1 MTDSK
6 SKSGDNSKVVVV
18 TGAGSGIGRAVAL
31 AFLDNGDKVAL
42 LGRRQS
48 PLEETISQ
56 SSASESAMAL
66 PADVT
71 SEENVVAAFAAV
83 AKHFGRIDVLF
94 NNAGIFPKS
103 ASFEETAFADWETA
117 VDINLNGSFLCAR
130 EAFRYMKDQ
139 DPMGGRIINNGSISA
154 HAPRPQSAGYTT
166 TKHAINGLTKSIVL
180 DGRPY
185 NIACGQIDIGNA
197 ATQLLAGVASEALQ
211 ANGTVMQ
218 EPMMSVDEVAD
229 AVLSMADLP
238 LATNIQNMLI
248 MATAMPYVGR
258 G

>member
-103 ASFEETAFADWETA
+103 ASFEEIALADWETA

-130 EAFRYMKDQ
+130 EAFRYMKAQ

-154 HAPRPQSAGYTT
+154 HAPRPQSASYTT

-229 AVLSMADLP
+229 AVLSMANLP

>member
-18 TGAGSGIGRAVAL
+18 TGAGSGVGRAVAL

-103 ASFEETAFADWETA
+103 ASFEEIALADWETA

-130 EAFRYMKDQ
+130 EAFRYMKAQ

>member
-103 ASFEETAFADWETA
+103 ASFEEIALADWETA

-130 EAFRYMKDQ
+130 EAFRYMKAQ

-229 AVLSMADLP
+229 AVLSMANLP

>member
-18 TGAGSGIGRAVAL
+18 TGAGSGVGRAVAL

-103 ASFEETAFADWETA
+103 ASFEEIALADWETA

-130 EAFRYMKDQ
+130 EAFRYMKAQ

-229 AVLSMADLP
+229 AVLSMANLP

>member
-1 MTDSK
+1 MADSK
-6 SKSGDNSKVVVV
+6 TQSDHNSKVVVV

-31 AFLDNGDKVAL
+31 AFLERGDKVAL

-56 SSASESAMAL
+56 SSVSESAMAL
-66 PADVT
+66 PTDVT
-71 SEENVVAAFAAV
+71 SEENVVGAFAAV
-83 AKHFGRIDVLF
+83 AENFGRVDLLF

-103 ASFEETAFADWETA
+103 ASFEEIALADWEMA

-130 EAFRYMKDQ
+130 EAFRHMKTQ

-154 HAPRPQSAGYTT
+154 HAPRPRSAGYTT

-197 ATQLLAGVASEALQ
+197 ATQMLVGVATEALQ

-218 EPMMSVDEVAD
+218 EPTMSVDEVAD

-238 LATNIQNMLI
+238 LATNIQNLLI

>member
-1 MTDSK
+1 M
-6 SKSGDNSKVVVV
+6 VVV

-71 SEENVVAAFAAV
+71 SEQNVVAAFAAV

-94 NNAGIFPKS
+94 NNAGIFPQS
-103 ASFEETAFADWETA
+103 ASFEEIALADWETA

-130 EAFRYMKDQ
+130 EAFRYMKAQ

>member
-1 MTDSK
+1 MKDSK

-103 ASFEETAFADWETA
+103 ASFEEIALADWETA

-130 EAFRYMKDQ
+130 EAFRYMKAQ

-229 AVLSMADLP
+229 AVLSMANLP

>member
-1 MTDSK
+1 MKDSK

-48 PLEETISQ
+48 PLKETISQ

-94 NNAGIFPKS
+94 NNAGIFPQS
-103 ASFEETAFADWETA
+103 ASFEEIALADWETA

-130 EAFRYMKDQ
+130 EAFRYMKAQ

-197 ATQLLAGVASEALQ
+197 ATQLLAGVASKALQ

>member
-1 MTDSK
+1 
-6 SKSGDNSKVVVV
+6 VVVV

-48 PLEETISQ
+48 PLKETISQ

-71 SEENVVAAFAAV
+71 SEQNVVAAFAAV

-94 NNAGIFPKS
+94 NNAGIFPQS
-103 ASFEETAFADWETA
+103 ASFEEIALADWETA

-130 EAFRYMKDQ
+130 EAFRYMKAQ

-154 HAPRPQSAGYTT
+154 HAPRPKSAGYTT

-197 ATQLLAGVASEALQ
+197 ATQLLAGVASNALQ

-238 LATNIQNMLI
+238 LTTNIQNMLI

>member
-18 TGAGSGIGRAVAL
+18 TGAGSGVGRAVAL

-71 SEENVVAAFAAV
+71 SEEKVVAAFAAV

-94 NNAGIFPKS
+94 NNAGIFPQS
-103 ASFEETAFADWETA
+103 ASFEEIALADWETA

-130 EAFRYMKDQ
+130 EAFRYMKAQ

>member
-1 MTDSK
+1 
-6 SKSGDNSKVVVV
+6 VVVV

-48 PLEETISQ
+48 PLKETISQ

-71 SEENVVAAFAAV
+71 SEQNVVAAFAAV

-103 ASFEETAFADWETA
+103 ASFEEIALADWETA

-130 EAFRYMKDQ
+130 EAFRYMKAQ

-154 HAPRPQSAGYTT
+154 HAPRPKSAGYTT

>member
-1 MTDSK
+1 MSDLNSN
-6 SKSGDNSKVVVV
+6 SGDDPKVVVV

-31 AFLDNGDKVAL
+31 AFLNRGDKVAL

-48 PLEETISQ
+48 PLEDTMAQ
-56 SSASESAMAL
+56 SSASGSAMPL

-71 SEENVVAAFAAV
+71 CEDDVAAAFAAV
-83 AKHFGRIDVLF
+83 AENFGRIDVLF

-103 ASFEETAFADWETA
+103 APFDEIALADWEMA

-130 EAFRYMKDQ
+130 EAFRHMRTQ

-154 HAPRPQSAGYTT
+154 HAPRPHSAGYTT
-166 TKHAINGLTKSIVL
+166 TKHAINGLTKAIVL
-180 DGRPY
+180 DGRAY

-197 ATQLLAGVASEALQ
+197 ATEMLAGVATEALQ
-211 ANGTVMQ
+211 ANGSVMQ
-218 EPMMSVDEVAD
+218 EPMMSVDQVAD
-229 AVLSMADLP
+229 AVLHMADLP
-238 LATNIQNMLI
+238 LATNIQNLVI

>member
-1 MTDSK
+1 MKDSK

-94 NNAGIFPKS
+94 NNAGIFPQS
-103 ASFEETAFADWETA
+103 ASFEEIALADWETA

-130 EAFRYMKDQ
+130 EAFRYMKAQ

-154 HAPRPQSAGYTT
+154 HAPRPKSAGYTT

>member
-18 TGAGSGIGRAVAL
+18 TGAGSGVGRAVAL

-83 AKHFGRIDVLF
+83 AKQFGRIDVLF
-94 NNAGIFPKS
+94 NNAGIFPQS
-103 ASFEETAFADWETA
+103 ASFEEIALADWETA

-130 EAFRYMKDQ
+130 EAFRYMKAQ

-197 ATQLLAGVASEALQ
+197 ATQMLAGVASEALQ

>member
-1 MTDSK
+1 MSDSH
-6 SKSGDNSKVVVV
+6 SKSGDDPKVVVV

-31 AFLDNGDKVAL
+31 AFLNRGDKVAL

-48 PLEETISQ
+48 PLEDTMAQ
-56 SSASESAMAL
+56 SSAAASAMPL
-66 PADVT
+66 PADVPC
-71 SEENVVAAFAAV
+71 EDDVAAAFAAV
-83 AKHFGRIDVLF
+83 AETFGRIDVLF

-103 ASFEETAFADWETA
+103 APFDEIALVDWEMA

-130 EAFRYMKDQ
+130 EAFRHMRTQ

-154 HAPRPQSAGYTT
+154 HAPRPHSAGYTT
-166 TKHAINGLTKSIVL
+166 TKHAINGLTKAIVL
-180 DGRPY
+180 DGRAY

-197 ATQLLAGVASEALQ
+197 ATEMLAGVATEALQ
-211 ANGTVMQ
+211 ANGSVMQ
-218 EPMMSVDEVAD
+218 EPMMSVDQVAD
-229 AVLSMADLP
+229 AVLHMADLP
-238 LATNIQNMLI
+238 LATNIQNLVI